1 MDDRTFIEKLLD
13 SPIALLVLSNV
24 IFALTYFVWGAYK
37 IVTIPQVPAALKDL
51 ILGGK

>member
-1 MDDRTFIEKLLD
+1 MDDRTFTEKLLD
-13 SPIALLVLSNV
+13 NPIALLILSNV

-37 IVTIPQVPAALKDL
+37 IVTIPQVPQALKDL